1 MTATLTQSQTTALIP
16 ESETRPVWTGLT
28 AEEGINFH
36 YYATGWEAE
45 DAYLAGQISAYVRG
59 NVTEAQFARLF
70 HKPHGE
76 AISFTG
82 EVEHT
87 ASGKWVVAITLFDT
101 DGEETQAIR
110 YHGYSDY
117 DAAEADM
124 RARRRELKL
133 DGLIENLT
141 DY

>member
-1 MTATLTQSQTTALIP
+1 MTLTQSQTTTLVP

-28 AEEGINFH
+28 AEDGINFR

-45 DAYLAGQISAYVRG
+45 EAYLAGQITAYVRG
-59 NVTEAQFARLF
+59 NVTEAQWARLF
-70 HKPHGE
+70 HKPQGE
-76 AISFTG
+76 AISFTAD
-82 EVEHT
+82 VEHT

-101 DGEETQAIR
+101 SGEETQAIR

-117 DAAEADM
+117 DAAERDM
-124 RARRRELKL
+124 RERRRELKL
-133 DGLIENLT
+133 TGLSENLT